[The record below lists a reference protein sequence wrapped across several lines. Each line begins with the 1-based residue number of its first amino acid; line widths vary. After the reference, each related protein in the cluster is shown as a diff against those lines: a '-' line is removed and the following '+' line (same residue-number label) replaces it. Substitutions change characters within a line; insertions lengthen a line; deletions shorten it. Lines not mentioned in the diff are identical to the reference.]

1 MNKNNNYF
9 SKTLLCLAVGGGL
22 TYIRKFK
29 NNNNIETNNIDT
41 IFNKVKNT
49 NNAIIYTKEERSDI
63 FNEFIK
69 SKNTN
74 KDELKNNNE
83 SNTEIIQSEI
93 IETEIIQ
100 SEIIQSEN
108 NDISNDINHITNNQ
122 LIFNTQSNNNIYK
135 FYTKK
140 DYYYKIQINTEILDD
155 LSSIL
160 INFNNFKY
168 HTETNE
174 KYTKFIFDNII
185 FDMNYQTLEVKE
197 INNKSFGKFNIL
209 IKEYPINNLHINN
222 GIIIVI
228 ENNNLYPYYLNN
240 NILPNFIQ
248 KDDF

>member
-22 TYIRKFK
+22 SYIRKFK

-41 IFNKVKNT
+41 IFNNKVKNT
-49 NNAIIYTKEERSDI
+49 NNPVIYTKEERCDI

-74 KDELKNNNE
+74 KDELKNNNQ
-83 SNTEIIQSEI
+83 SNL
-93 IETEIIQ
+93 EIIQ

-108 NDISNDINHITNNQ
+108 NDICNDINHIINNE
-122 LIFNTQSNNNIYK
+122 LIFNAQSNNNIYK

-140 DYYYKIQINTEILDD
+140 DYYYKIQINTEILED

-168 HTETNE
+168 NTETNE
-174 KYTKFIFDNII
+174 KNTKFIFDNII
-185 FDMNYQTLEVKE
+185 FDMNYQTLEVKV
-197 INNKSFGKFNIL
+197 INNKSFSKFKIL
-209 IKEYPINNLHINN
+209 IKEYPINNLHINK

-240 NILPNFIQ
+240 NILPDFIE

>member
-1 MNKNNNYF
+1 MNKNKNNNNYL

-29 NNNNIETNNIDT
+29 NNNIETNNIDT

-49 NNAIIYTKEERSDI
+49 NNAVIYTKEERNDI

-74 KDELKNNNE
+74 KDELKNNINDNDK
-83 SNTEIIQSEI
+83 SNR
-93 IETEIIQ
+93 
-100 SEIIQSEN
+100 EIIQSEN
-108 NDISNDINHITNNQ
+108 NDISNDINHITNNE

-140 DYYYKIQINTEILDD
+140 DYYYKIQINTEILED

-168 HTETNE
+168 NTETNE
-174 KYTKFIFDNII
+174 KNTKFIFDNII
-185 FDMNYQTLEVKE
+185 FDNTYQTLEVKE
-197 INNKSFGKFNIL
+197 INNKSFSKINIL
-209 IKEYPINNLHINN
+209 INEYPINNLHINN

-228 ENNNLYPYYLNN
+228 KNINLYPYYLNN
-240 NILPNFIQ
+240 NILPDFVE
-248 KDDF
+248 KDDKF